1 MTDRL
6 IITILGLMLIMAS
19 SCNNSSSSSD
29 SDPFIED
36 LLSQMTIEEKI
47 GQVSLFTTDWESTG
61 PTIRETY
68 KEDIRKGQCGAL
80 FNAHTVPFTR
90 ELQRIAVEE
99 TRLKIP
105 LLFGYDVVHGYRTI
119 FPIPLAES
127 CSWDLDQME
136 LTARVA
142 AIESA
147 AAGLHWTF
155 APMVDVSRDPRWGR
169 VMEGA
174 GEDTWLGSRIAEA
187 RVKGFQGNGLGNT
200 DAVVSCVKHFAGYG
214 AATAGRDYHYTE
226 ISPLTMRELYL
237 PPFKAAIDAGAATV
251 MTAFND
257 ISGIPATA
265 HKELLTGILR
275 DEWGFDGFVVTDYTS
290 VDELIEH
297 GYAVDG
303 AHAAQLAF
311 NAGADMEMQGGLY
324 QSHLARLI
332 EEGKVS
338 MATLDESVRRI
349 LKIKKDLGLF
359 EDPYKF
365 CNQERYDEVILQ
377 ESHRTA
383 AREMAKRSFVLLKNE
398 DQLLPLSKDLKRVAL
413 IGPQADSKVDL
424 LGAWSAAGEAPDCIS
439 LLEGLQSLIGENT
452 EILHAKGT
460 GYEKG
465 DTDGF
470 GAALIAALRADAII
484 MTMGEHKDLSG
495 EAASRAN
502 PVIPGEQMELL
513 KRIKALGKPV
523 VVVLM
528 NGRPLVMPELDQEAD
543 AILET
548 WFSGVE
554 GGPAIA
560 EVLFGDY
567 NPSGKL
573 TMTFPAHVGQIPV
586 YYNERNTGRP
596 FDPNVKWNT
605 KYIDMQNEPLYPFGY
620 GLSYTRFEYSG
631 LSTNKSTYGLQ
642 DTVQVN
648 VTVKNTGQYEG
659 EEVVQLYIRD
669 VHGSTTRPAKELRGF
684 EKILLA
690 PGEQKQ
696 VSFSLSKEELA
707 NYNQE
712 LDWVLEPGMFH
723 IMIGGNSRDTQKV
736 EIQIT
741 E

>member
-1 MTDRL
+1 MTDRFTIL
-6 IITILGLMLIMAS
+6 ILGLMLFAAT
-19 SCNNSSSSSD
+19 SCNDSSSSMED
-29 SDPFIED
+29 DAFIED
-36 LLSQMTIEEKI
+36 LLAQMTLEEKI

-80 FNAHTVPFTR
+80 FNAHTIPFTR

-127 CSWDLDQME
+127 CSWDLDHIE
-136 LTARVA
+136 LAARVA
-142 AIESA
+142 AVESS

-187 RVKGFQGNGLGNT
+187 RVRGFQGNGIGSI
-200 DAVVSCVKHFAGYG
+200 DAVVSCLKHFAGYG
-214 AATAGRDYHYTE
+214 AATAGRDYNYTE
-226 ISPLTMRELYL
+226 ISPLTMREVYL
-237 PPFKAAIDAGAATV
+237 PPFKAGINAGAGTV

-265 HKELLTGILR
+265 HKELLTDILR
-275 DEWGFDGFVVTDYTS
+275 DEWGFDGFVVTDYTA
-290 VDELIEH
+290 VNELMEH
-297 GYAVDG
+297 GYATDE
-303 AHAAQLAF
+303 AHAAQLAL
-311 NAGADMEMQGGLY
+311 NAGADMEMQGALY
-324 QSHLARLI
+324 QSHLTKLI
-332 EEGKVS
+332 EDGKVT

-349 LKIKKDLGLF
+349 LRVKKELGLF

-365 CNQERYDEVILQ
+365 SNQERYDELILQ

-383 AREMAKRSFVLLKNE
+383 AREMAKKSFVLLKNE
-398 DQLLPLSKDLKRVAL
+398 GQVLPLSKETKSIAL
-413 IGPQADSKVDL
+413 IGPLADSKLDL
-424 LGAWSAAGEAPDCIS
+424 LGAWSAAGEARDCIS
-439 LLEGLQSLIGENT
+439 LLEGLEALVGENT
-452 EILHAKGT
+452 EIIHAKGT

-465 DTDGF
+465 DTEGF
-470 GAALIAALRADAII
+470 GAALRAALSAEVVI

-502 PVIPGEQMELL
+502 PIIPGEQMELFR
-513 KRIKALGKPV
+513 RIKALGKPV

-528 NGRPLVMPELDQEAD
+528 NGRPLIMPELDEEAD

-548 WFSGVE
+548 WLSGVE

-596 FDPNVKWNT
+596 FIEDVKWNT
-605 KYIDMQNEPLYPFGY
+605 KYIDISNEPLYPFGY
-620 GLSYTRFEYSG
+620 GLSYTTFEYSG
-631 LSTNKSTYGLQ
+631 LSTDKTTYGLQ
-642 DTVQVN
+642 DSVHVKIM
-648 VTVKNTGQYEG
+648 VKNTGQYEG

-669 VHGSTTRPAKELRGF
+669 VHGSTTRPVRELRGF
-684 EKILLA
+684 EKVNLA

-696 VSFSLSKEELA
+696 ISFSLSKEELSC
-707 NYNQE
+707 YNQKLE
-712 LDWVLEPGMFH
+712 WVLEPGLFH
-723 IMIGGNSRDTQKV
+723 IMVGGNSRDTQKV
-736 EIQIT
+736 EIQMT

>member
-1 MTDRL
+1 MTGNLYKIVFGFILISLVACNRGATDDRE
-6 IITILGLMLIMAS
+6 A
-19 SCNNSSSSSD
+19 
-29 SDPFIED
+29 FIED
-36 LLSQMTIEEKI
+36 LLSQMTLEEKI

-80 FNAHTVPFTR
+80 FNAHTIPFTR

-127 CSWDLDQME
+127 CSWDLSQME
-136 LTARVA
+136 LAARVA

-187 RVKGFQGNGLGNT
+187 RVRGFQGDGIGNT
-200 DAVVSCVKHFAGYG
+200 DAVVACVKHFAGYG

-237 PPFKAAIDAGAATV
+237 PPFKAAVDAGAGTI
-251 MTAFND
+251 MTSFND

-265 HKELLTGILR
+265 HKELLTDILR
-275 DEWGFDGFVVTDYTS
+275 DEWGFKGFVVTDYTA
-290 VDELIEH
+290 VNELMEH
-297 GYAVDG
+297 GYATDE

-311 NAGADMEMQGGLY
+311 NAGADMEMQGALY
-324 QSHLARLI
+324 QIHMTKLI
-332 EEGKVS
+332 DEGKVT

-349 LKIKKDLGLF
+349 LRIKKELGLF
-359 EDPYKF
+359 DDPYKF
-365 CNQERYDEVILQ
+365 CNQERYDEFILH
-377 ESHRTA
+377 ESHRKA

-398 DQLLPLSKDLKRVAL
+398 NQLLPLSKDLKRIAL
-413 IGPQADSKVDL
+413 IGPQADSKADL

-439 LLEGLQSLIGENT
+439 LLEGLKALVGENT
-452 EILHAKGT
+452 EILHARGT

-465 DTDGF
+465 DTEGF
-470 GAALIAALRADAII
+470 AEALKAALSAEVVI
-484 MTMGEHKDLSG
+484 MTMGEHKDMSG

-502 PVIPGEQMELL
+502 PVIPGEQMELFR
-513 KRIKALGKPV
+513 RIKALGKPI

-528 NGRPLVMPELDQEAD
+528 NGRPLIMPDLDEEAE

-554 GGPAIA
+554 GGHAIA

-573 TMTFPAHVGQIPV
+573 TMTFPLHVGQIPV
-586 YYNERNTGRP
+586 YYNERNSGRP
-596 FDPNVKWNT
+596 YNPNDKWNT
-605 KYIDMQNEPLYPFGY
+605 KYIDLSNDPLYPFGY
-620 GLSYTRFEYSG
+620 GLSYTTFEYSG
-631 LSTNKSTYGLQ
+631 LSTDKAEYGLT
-642 DTVQVN
+642 DQVRVK
-648 VTVKNTGQYEG
+648 VTVKNTGEYEG

-669 VHGSTTRPAKELRGF
+669 VHGTTTRPVRELRGF
-684 EKILLA
+684 EKVLLA
-690 PGEQKQ
+690 PGASKE
-696 VSFSLSKEELA
+696 VSFILTEEELSC
-707 NYNQE
+707 YNQE
-712 LDWVLEPGMFH
+712 LDWVLEPGLFH
-723 IMIGGNSRDTQKV
+723 VMVGGNSRDVQKV
-736 EIQIT
+736 EFNVK

>member
-1 MTDRL
+1 MIDRL
-6 IITILGLMLIMAS
+6 IITILGLMLVMAT
-19 SCNNSSSSSD
+19 SCNNSSSPSD

-36 LLSQMTIEEKI
+36 LLSQMTLEEKI

-237 PPFKAAIDAGAATV
+237 PPFKAGIDAGAATL

-265 HKELLTGILR
+265 HKQLLTDILR
-275 DEWGFDGFVVTDYTS
+275 DEWGFKGFVVTDYTS
-290 VDELIEH
+290 IDELIEH
-297 GYAVDG
+297 GYAADE
-303 AHAAQLAF
+303 AQAAQLAF

-324 QSHLARLI
+324 QSHLAKLI
-332 EEGKVS
+332 EDGKVS
-338 MATLDESVRRI
+338 MSTLDESVRRI

-398 DQLLPLSKDLKRVAL
+398 GQLLPLSKDLKRVAL
-413 IGPQADSKVDL
+413 IGPQADSKIDL

-439 LLEGLQSLIGENT
+439 LLEGLQALIGENT
-452 EILHAKGT
+452 EILHARGT

-465 DTDGF
+465 DRDGF
-470 GAALIAALRADAII
+470 GAALSAALRADAII
-484 MTMGEHKDLSG
+484 MTMGENKDLSG

-502 PVIPGEQMELL
+502 PNIPGEQMELL
-513 KRIKALGKPV
+513 RRVKALGKPV

-528 NGRPLVMPELDQEAD
+528 NGRPLVMPELDEEAD

-548 WFSGVE
+548 WWSGVE

-596 FDPNVKWNT
+596 FDPNIKWNT
-605 KYIDMQNEPLYPFGY
+605 KYIDLQNEPLYPFGY
-620 GLSYTRFEYSG
+620 GLSYTSFEYSG
-631 LSTNKSTYGLQ
+631 LSTNKSTYVLQ
-642 DTVQVN
+642 DSVRVN
-648 VTVKNTGQYEG
+648 VMVKNTGKYGG

-669 VHGSTTRPAKELRGF
+669 VHGSTTRPARELRGF
-684 EKILLA
+684 EKVLLA

-696 VSFSLSKEELA
+696 VSFTLGKEELA
-707 NYNQE
+707 CYNQE
-712 LDWVLEPGMFH
+712 LDWVLEPGLFH
-723 IMIGGNSRDTQKV
+723 IMVGGNSRDTQMV
-736 EIQIT
+736 EIQMT